1 MTEARDQKSEIS
13 KAVAL
18 RPVLLALS
26 LLSSLLLAPCSAAEA
41 QQTGRIPKIGYLGAG
56 PGTSSAPGR
65 LFWREFSKLGYV
77 EGKNITIEYRY
88 ADNKLDRL
96 PALAEEL
103 VRLKVELLV
112 TAGVNGALAA
122 KTATTT
128 IPIVFFNVSDPVAD
142 GLVDNLA
149 RPGGNI
155 TGFATI
161 FRMLG
166 GKRLELLK
174 ETIPKLARVA
184 VLWDP
189 KNRGSA
195 DQWKDSQLPAR
206 ELGLQVHSMEVSSVD
221 RFESAFRDAIKARS
235 AALTVTQNPLL
246 SSRRK
251 QVIDLAAKNRLPAI
265 YHQGDFV
272 ESGGLMS
279 YGADQVEPYRRVAS
293 MVDRILKGTKPAD
306 IPVEQPKKFEFIIN
320 LKTAKQIGLT
330 IPPNVLVRADRVI
343 R

>member
-1 MTEARDQKSEIS
+1 MLF
-13 KAVAL
+13 AL
-18 RPVLLALS
+18 CPS
-26 LLSSLLLAPCSAAEA
+26 AEA
-41 QQTGRIPKIGYLGAG
+41 QQPAKVPRIGYLGAG
-56 PGTSSAPGR
+56 PGTLSAPGR

-112 TAGVNGALAA
+112 TPGVNAALAA
-122 KTATTT
+122 KNATKT
-128 IPIVFFNVSDPVAD
+128 IPIVIFNVSDPVAD

-155 TGFATI
+155 TGFANI

-195 DQWKDSQLPAR
+195 EHWK
-206 ELGLQVHSMEVSSVD
+206 E
-221 RFESAFRDAIKARS
+221 
-235 AALTVTQNPLL
+235 NPLL

-272 ESGGLMS
+272 EGGGLMS
-279 YGADQVEPYRRVAS
+279 YGSDQVDPYVRVAS
-293 MVDRILKGTKPAD
+293 MVDKILNGTKPAD
-306 IPVEQPKKFEFIIN
+306 IPVEQPRKFEFIIN